1 VEGHASALALF
12 AFITVAFC
20 PPTGMLLML
29 AYAALAGGL
38 GWLSFGA
45 DRMLTGLWGGASL
58 LLAALAAATALGS
71 AKRRDR
77 GSP

>member
-1 VEGHASALALF
+1 MRRLALF

-29 AYAALAGGL
+29 AYAALTGSL
-38 GWLSFGA
+38 GQFSLGA
-45 DRMLTGLWGGASL
+45 DRMLAYLWGGASL
-58 LLAALAAATALGS
+58 LLAALTAAAALGS
-71 AKRRDR
+71 AKRQDS